1 MKVEDIKKIL
11 VVGAGT
17 MGHGIAEVAA
27 ISGYQVYLSDIS
39 QDILNN
45 ALEKIRWSLSKLQER
60 GQIKESIEAIVS
72 RIKPVVGLDKSVRD
86 ADFSIEASPE
96 RLDLKRQVF
105 SKLDELLP
113 PHAILATNTS
123 SLPITKIAEATR
135 RPDKVVG
142 MHFFNPPVLMQL
154 VEVMK
159 GEKTSDETAMI
170 VYQLAKRMGK
180 QPIMINKNIP
190 GYIVIEY

>member
-72 RIKPVVGLDKSVRD
+72 RIKPVVGLDKSVSD

-96 RLDLKRQVF
+96 RLDIKRQVF

-135 RPDKVVG
+135 RPDKVVA
-142 MHFFNPPVLMQL
+142 MH
-154 VEVMK
+154 
-159 GEKTSDETAMI
+159 
-170 VYQLAKRMGK
+170 
-180 QPIMINKNIP
+180 
-190 GYIVIEY
+190 

>member
-60 GQIKESIEAIVS
+60 GQIKESI
-72 RIKPVVGLDKSVRD
+72 
-86 ADFSIEASPE
+86 
-96 RLDLKRQVF
+96 
-105 SKLDELLP
+105 
-113 PHAILATNTS
+113 
-123 SLPITKIAEATR
+123 
-135 RPDKVVG
+135 
-142 MHFFNPPVLMQL
+142 
-154 VEVMK
+154 
-159 GEKTSDETAMI
+159 
-170 VYQLAKRMGK
+170 
-180 QPIMINKNIP
+180 
-190 GYIVIEY
+190 